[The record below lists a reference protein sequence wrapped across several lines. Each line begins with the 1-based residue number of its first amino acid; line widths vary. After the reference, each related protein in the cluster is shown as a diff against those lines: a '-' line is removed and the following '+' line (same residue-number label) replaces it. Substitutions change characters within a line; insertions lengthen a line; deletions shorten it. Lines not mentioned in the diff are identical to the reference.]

1 MTKIVLF
8 FWILGPQGGIDR
20 LEIENFYDMGA
31 CRAAAVSLTEPNPA
45 DGWSPL
51 TIARCV
57 EIPK

>member
-8 FWILGPQGGIDR
+8 FWILSPQGAIDR
-20 LEIENFYDMGA
+20 VEIEGWFDMGA
-31 CRAAAVSLTEPNPA
+31 CKAAAVSLTEPNPA

-57 EIPK
+57 EVPR